1 VRGLP
6 AAARGG
12 SVGRLSGWGSVRERT
27 FTAWAGWNAIAMRFA
42 WTRFARWRGRAR
54 DRGVYGGDEE
64 EGRECIWTNS
74 TFLSF
79 ILFIFVSAF
88 HRFPTAVWSGADEH
102 LTPFNHTMRRLHSGS
117 SHNTP
122 TCCQRHA
129 TTCHFAES
137 DWVVDVQLLRYCILT
152 RALT

>member
-1 VRGLP
+1 VAPSGGYQAGDLSGKGLSRRGLVGMP
-6 AAARGG
+6 LRCG
-12 SVGRLSGWGSVRERT
+12 SH
-27 FTAWAGWNAIAMRFA
+27 
-42 WTRFARWRGRAR
+42 GRASP
-54 DRGVYGGDEE
+54 DGEGGHGTEKCVSKGGVSGGDEE